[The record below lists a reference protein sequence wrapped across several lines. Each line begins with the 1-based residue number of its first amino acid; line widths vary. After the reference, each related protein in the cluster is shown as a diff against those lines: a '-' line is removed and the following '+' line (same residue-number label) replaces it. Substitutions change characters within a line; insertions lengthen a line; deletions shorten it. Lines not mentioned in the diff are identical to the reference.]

1 MQQQYYQQQ
10 PFSGM
15 PQQQQMFTPQ
25 QQQQAFFLQ
34 QQQLLQQQQYFQAAA
49 AAAAPQQQQVQVMF
63 GPNGQQYFV
72 PQQQQQMGFNGVNP
86 QVQQQFQVAQ
96 QQQFGGG
103 GNGILATP
111 QQQLGMPQQQ
121 QQFYCQMPNGTLQL
135 VSMPTGAATST
146 TQQQQLPQQQSQQ
159 FFVSAPAPPP
169 PPPGSAT
176 GGAAQQQQQQPFF
189 VVMPGSTNGANS
201 LIGGHQPLP
210 TTQTSST
217 SGGGFGGNS
226 STSSGNGITNHASPN
241 ASNTVGAQATTIAWQ
256 QSPGGQF
263 GAILTAPGAGGNV
276 FVVPG
281 AANGGG
287 IVRSPQS
294 SLSTYPQML
303 VGAASPPHGN
313 QLMMAFNASAHSLP
327 GAGNTL
333 GSISQTANSSMSTR
347 PPTDVYVWGYAVVD
361 QYHPSLQR
369 LPVPPSVVS
378 KTRGTVTYNNDVQAS
393 STKPCASTVCLKF
406 TTRNAPPAESCPLE
420 DQCPSFHIE
429 RSYLEAARAVA
440 EPLCCGLHNDY
451 FSQEMLTSG
460 CAPHLA
466 QQRFILVLEDR
477 AEIELSPLQLCLT
490 VGLDQLTHRGPAPS
504 AGSLT
509 STRVINM
516 RKQICRLHYEGKC
529 KWTKDCG
536 HVHLCRELHRYLL
549 SFHFPSLMF
558 LLTTEPNRERIESKL
573 KDEKQLGDFVR
584 SRCVMPLITQMIE
597 GGRTTALEALFASG
611 AVATTVQY
619 EAAEALGVQ
628 LPPESQRN
636 IVEVH
641 PKIVRI
647 VNPRSTIQ
655 ELKQRQAASSLSA
668 AASSSTATAL
678 AKIPVP
684 STAHLSSTGNSVSE
698 DPRMSGASSHGQH
711 PLSLES
717 HENIPAHSQTSH
729 EDDGDGAALIAMQV
743 AEAGI
748 TSPTRMEGRSLTMPS
763 FSPNASATSDA
774 RAVHSPQ

>member
-1 MQQQYYQQQ
+1 VTKKKKKRLTIINQTGLSPKIVTEAALYSELLQRHAMQQFYQQ
-10 PFSGM
+10 PFAGM
-15 PQQQQMFTPQ
+15 QQQMFNP
-25 QQQQAFFLQ
+25 QQQQAFFMQQQQ
-34 QQQLLQQQQYFQAAA
+34 QQQLLQQQQQQQQQYFQ
-49 AAAAPQQQQVQVMF
+49 AAAPQQQVQVVF
-63 GPNGQQYFV
+63 GPNGQQYIV
-72 PQQQQQMGFNGVNP
+72 PQQQQQ
-86 QVQQQFQVAQ
+86 QQA
-96 QQQFGGG
+96 FGG
-103 GNGILATP
+103 GILATP
-111 QQQLGMPQQQ
+111 QQPMGLLPQQQQQ
-121 QQFYCQMPNGTLQL
+121 QQFYCQMPNGTFQL
-135 VSMPTGAATST
+135 VSMPSASSSQQQLQLP
-146 TQQQQLPQQQSQQ
+146 QQQQQQQQSQQ

-169 PPPGSAT
+169 PPPASN
-176 GGAAQQQQQQPFF
+176 GGAQQQPFY
-189 VVMPGSTNGANS
+189 VVMPGANNATP
-201 LIGGHQPLP
+201 LGGHQPLP
-210 TTQTSST
+210 TQASS
-217 SGGGFGGNS
+217 GGFGGNS
-226 STSSGNGITNHASPN
+226 STSSGNGVTNHGSPN
-241 ASNTVGAQATTIAWQ
+241 ASHTAGAQATTIAWQ
-256 QSPGGQF
+256 QSPSSQF
-263 GAILTAPGAGGNV
+263 GGILTTPGGVGGNV

-281 AANGGG
+281 AGGG
-287 IVRSPQS
+287 VVRSPQS

-303 VGAASPPHGN
+303 VGAASSHHAGGN

-369 LPVPPSVVS
+369 LPVPPSVVA

-406 TTRNAPPAESCPLE
+406 TTRNAPPVESCPLE

-429 RSYLEAARAVA
+429 RSYLEAARAVS

-451 FSQEMLTSG
+451 FSQEMLSSG

-558 LLTTEPNRERIESKL
+558 LLTTEPSRERIEAKL

-584 SRCVMPLITQMIE
+584 SRCVMPLVTQMIE
-597 GGRTTALEALFASG
+597 GSRTTALEALFAAG
-611 AVATTVQY
+611 AVATTAQY
-619 EAAEALGVQ
+619 EVAEALGVQ
-628 LPPESQRN
+628 LPPEDQRN
-636 IVEVH
+636 TVEVH
-641 PKIVRI
+641 PKIVRF

-655 ELKQRQAASSLSA
+655 ELKQRQAASFNAVPSASTSA
-668 AASSSTATAL
+668 APA
-678 AKIPVP
+678 AKPQ
-684 STAHLSSTGNSVSE
+684 TSSTGNSVTE
-698 DPRMSGASSHGQH
+698 DPRGVSGGSSHGQH

-717 HENIPAHSQTSH
+717 HEHIPG
-729 EDDGDGAALIAMQV
+729 DDSAALIAMQV

-774 RAVHSPQ
+774 RAVEFNGAS